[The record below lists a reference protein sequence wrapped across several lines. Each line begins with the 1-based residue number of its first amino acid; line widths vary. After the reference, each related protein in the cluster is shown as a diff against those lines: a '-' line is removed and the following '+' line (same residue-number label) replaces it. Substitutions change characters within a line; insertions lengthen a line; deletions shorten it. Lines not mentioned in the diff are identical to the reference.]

1 MAKPFSHQLIAV
13 FFVRLLLNTAR
24 RFVYPFAPALSRE
37 LSVPLSSITTI
48 LAASQ
53 FSSLLGLFAG
63 PVADR
68 MGNLLVMRTG
78 LAVLA
83 AGMLVCGLV
92 PEYWVVF
99 AGLIIASLG
108 KTIFDPA
115 IQSFIGAH
123 VPFEKRGRA
132 IGLIETAWAGSTL
145 IGIPA
150 LGLIVEHLGLRAS
163 FFSIAVLAGGAFFLI
178 GWILPKDGR
187 AAVDRPRKAGLLT
200 EILALVRFRP
210 AAGMLL
216 FGFWISIA
224 NDSLFVVY
232 GLWFEEAFQISLV
245 ALGFSTIA
253 IGGAELLSELST
265 AIWSDRVGLKR
276 MICICLVGVT
286 VAYIILPFLALSL
299 GAAMGGIFLVFF
311 FFEIVMV
318 TSFSLN
324 SEILPGKRATM
335 LAGYYGV
342 SGIGRMTGVFLS
354 GYLWHFGGIQAVAWS
369 GALLT
374 TLGLLSLLWG
384 QSNWEPEKGD
394 ESNTLVDL

>member
-1 MAKPFSHQLIAV
+1 MAKPFSHQLIV
-13 FFVRLLLNTAR
+13 IFFVRLLLNTAR

-37 LSVPLSSITTI
+37 LSVPLTSITTI
-48 LAASQ
+48 LATSQ

-68 MGNLLVMRTG
+68 FGNLVVMRAG
-78 LAVLA
+78 LGVLAV
-83 AGMLVCGLV
+83 GMLVCGLV

-99 AGLIIASLG
+99 GGLIIASLG

-150 LGLIVEHLGLRAS
+150 LGLVVEHLGLRAS
-163 FFSIAVLAGGAFFLI
+163 FYSIAVLAVGAFFLI
-178 GWILPKDGR
+178 GWMLPKD
-187 AAVDRPRKAGLLT
+187 RKMDVSSHRKTGLLGG
-200 EILALVRFRP
+200 ILSLMKYRP

-224 NDSLFVVY
+224 NDCLFVVY

-286 VAYIILPFLALSL
+286 CAYIILPFLDLSL
-299 GAAMGGIFLVFF
+299 GTAMGGMFLVFF

-324 SEILPGKRATM
+324 SEILPKKRATM
-335 LAGYYGV
+335 LAGYYAI
-342 SGIGRMTGVFLS
+342 SGIGRMVGVFLS
-354 GYLWHFGGIQAVAWS
+354 GYLWNFGGIKAVAWS
-369 GALLT
+369 GAFLT
-374 TLGLLSLLWG
+374 SLGLLSLLWG
-384 QSNWEPEKGD
+384 QNNWEPGTDD
-394 ESNTLVDL
+394 ENNTLTEI